1 MGSPSEDVTLNEDVA
16 LEIVCFSD
24 IFWDALWQRHQQL
37 FTRFPPSWRI
47 LFIEPTSIPV
57 LLRQP
62 KRFFTRK
69 YLNIEIISLPS
80 IPLIDRSKNLRW
92 INDFFISFWLRSI
105 LKKKNMKEPV
115 LFYYEPRYST
125 LIGKLQ
131 EKLVILDYIDDKLAF
146 SNVPVWMK
154 TYMDNLIKKA
164 NLIFVASSY
173 LYKNIL
179 KTRTDN
185 VYLIGNGVD
194 VDHFRKAMTD
204 ISIPDDIAKIKKPIV
219 GYVGALSDWVDF
231 DIIRAISRQYPDLSI
246 VLVGPEFPGAKSE
259 IESLKQYPNIFIL
272 GARPYEILPN
282 YLRAFEICI
291 IPFKINELTLSSNP
305 IKFYEYISSG
315 KNVISVNLP
324 EVKPFDRVIHIAD
337 NLDEF
342 LQFVPISLNE
352 KANINEFIRITEENT
367 WDRKSEKIIKLIIEK
382 LTN

>member
-1 MGSPSEDVTLNEDVA
+1 MGSPSEDVA
-16 LEIVCFSD
+16 IEIVCFSD

-37 FTRFPPSWRI
+37 LTRFPSSWRI

-69 YLNIEIISLPS
+69 YRNIEIISLPS
-80 IPLIDRSKNLRW
+80 IPLIDRFKNLRQ
-92 INDFFISFWLRSI
+92 INDSLVSLWLRSI
-105 LKKKNMKEPV
+105 LIKKKIKEPI

-146 SNVPVWMK
+146 SNVPMWMK
-154 TYMDNLIKKA
+154 IYLDNLIKKA

-173 LYKNIL
+173 LHKDIL

-194 VDHFRKAMTD
+194 VNHFRKAMSD
-204 ISIPDDIAKIKKPIV
+204 IPIPDDIAQIKQPIV

-231 DIIRAISRQYPDLSI
+231 DIIRAISRHYPDLSI
-246 VLVGPEFPGAKSE
+246 VLVGPEFPSVKSE
-259 IESLKQYPNIFIL
+259 VDSLRQHPNIFIL
-272 GARPYEILPN
+272 GTKSYETLPN
-282 YLRAFEICI
+282 YVKAFDICI

-305 IKFYEYISSG
+305 IKLYEYISSG

-324 EVKPFDRVIHIAD
+324 EVKVFNNIIYVAD
-337 NLDEF
+337 DLDEF
-342 LQFVPISLNE
+342 LRFVPISLSE
-352 KANINEFIRITEENT
+352 KVDVEEFLRIIEENA
-367 WDRKSEKIIKLIIEK
+367 WDRKSEKMSKLIIQK

>member
-1 MGSPSEDVTLNEDVA
+1 MGSPFEDVA

-69 YLNIEIISLPS
+69 HLNIEIISLPS
-80 IPLIDRSKNLRW
+80 IPLIDIFKNLRW
-92 INDFFISFWLRSI
+92 INDSFVCLWLRSI
-105 LKKKNMKEPV
+105 LKKKNMKEPI

-146 SNVPVWMK
+146 SNVPIWMK
-154 TYMDNLIKKA
+154 TYLDNLIRKA
-164 NLIFVASSY
+164 NLIFAASSY
-173 LYKNIL
+173 LYKSIL

-185 VYLIGNGVD
+185 VHLIGNGVD
-194 VDHFRKAMTD
+194 VNHFRKATTD
-204 ISIPDDIAKIKKPIV
+204 IPIPDDIAKIKKPIV

-231 DIIRAISRQYPDLSI
+231 DIIKAISWEYPDLSI
-246 VLVGPEFPGAKSE
+246 VLVGPEFPSVKSE
-259 IESLKQYPNIFIL
+259 IESLKQYENIYLL
-272 GARPYEILPN
+272 GMKNYETLPN
-282 YLRAFEICI
+282 YLKAFDICI

-305 IKFYEYISSG
+305 IKLYEYISSG
-315 KNVISVNLP
+315 KKVVSVNLP

-342 LQFVPISLNE
+342 LHFVPISLNE
-352 KANINEFIRITEENT
+352 KANSGEFIRITEENT
-367 WDRKSEKIIKLIIEK
+367 WDRKSEKMIKLMIQK
-382 LTN
+382 LKN